1 MKNGEVQMLLDNCD
15 AELNQVQSL
24 INGLG
29 IASNINPFLTKY
41 ALIRACGTIEQSFK
55 TVVADF
61 CAKRSKKQLKRFLE
75 LRVRDS
81 SMNPSFSNMIKLLKD
96 VDENW
101 ADALKASLA
110 ASPDKEAFMLSLQSL
125 VDARNDFSHGG
136 NPSTTIGDVLT
147 YFVHS
152 RAVVEFLDAA
162 VG

>member
-1 MKNGEVQMLLDNCD
+1 MKNADVQLLLDNC
-15 AELNQVQSL
+15 ATELAQVQIL
-24 INGLG
+24 IHGLG
-29 IASNINPFLTKY
+29 MASSINPYLTKY

-55 TVVADF
+55 AIVADF

-81 SMNPSFSNMIKLLKD
+81 SMNPSYSNMIRLLKD
-96 VDENW
+96 FDETW
-101 ADALKASLA
+101 ADTFKASLD
-110 ASPDKEAFMLSLQSL
+110 ASPDKAAFMLSLQSL

-147 YFVHS
+147 YFTHS